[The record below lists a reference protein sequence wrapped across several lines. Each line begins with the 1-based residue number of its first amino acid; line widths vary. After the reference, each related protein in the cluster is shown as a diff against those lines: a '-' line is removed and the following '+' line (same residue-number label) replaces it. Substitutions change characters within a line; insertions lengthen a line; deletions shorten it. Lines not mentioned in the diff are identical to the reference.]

1 MPDKTLHSGT
11 PLATSRAYTQKL
23 VFMLRLLLGLFC
35 LIANP
40 VTAQQVDSKFV
51 EVDGIQL
58 EYVDIGSGQN
68 TLLIES
74 GVGMGV
80 AYWQPLVT
88 DLSKLNIRTVIYSRA
103 GNGKSSAAAN
113 VALAPSIRRLKKL
126 LEAINAGHNLLLLGH
141 SYGGLHVRA
150 FAASYPDSVKGLLLL
165 DPSHESFGSE
175 LSRFDKSWAERD
187 ALKLNTMMS
196 GHPEWTHLQLVYQQ
210 NTISD
215 HGITSRIPTVIVT
228 SSKLNESDWW
238 IGHSAEGKRLWRQ
251 LHQSLISKNPN
262 SVHIVTDDTGHNVPL
277 ENKTLFFKS
286 IDTLLSLIHGV

>member
-1 MPDKTLHSGT
+1 MPDQPLHLGR
-11 PLATSRAYTQKL
+11 PLAISWACTQKL
-23 VFMLRLLLGLFC
+23 VFMLRLLLGLFY
-35 LIANP
+35 LVVNP

-51 EVDGIQL
+51 DVDGIQL

-68 TLLIES
+68 TLVIES

-80 AYWQPLVT
+80 AYWQPLLS

-103 GNGKSSAAAN
+103 GNGKSSAADN
-113 VALAPSIRRLKKL
+113 VALAPSIHRLKQL
-126 LEAINAGHNLLLLGH
+126 LEVINAGHNLILLGH

-196 GHPEWTHLQLVYQQ
+196 GQSEWTHLQFIYQQ

-215 HGITSRIPTVIVT
+215 NGITNRIPTVIVT
-228 SSKLNESDWW
+228 SSKLNESGWW
-238 IGHSAEGKRLWRQ
+238 IGHSTEGKRLWRE
-251 LHQSLISKNPN
+251 LHQSLINKNPN

-286 IDTLLSLIHGV
+286 IDTLLSLVHGV